1 MPLFLS
7 RFLSSKRNDWLGPV
21 STPSLITRMS
31 LRYPIGA
38 ASGVDV
44 VSGVKVLGVVDVSL
58 ISISTPVTQAV
69 KEQMLSKPNIICGP
83 KNVIFRYGRIW
94 STSLST
100 PNNHVQMH
108 TWYPVVSLLYV
119 LGAERKTPMKDR
131 LALES

>member
-1 MPLFLS
+1 
-7 RFLSSKRNDWLGPV
+7 
-21 STPSLITRMS
+21 MS

-131 LALES
+131 LALESKLIQPEWNWIIGEKRGPHKKSDLPQPLW